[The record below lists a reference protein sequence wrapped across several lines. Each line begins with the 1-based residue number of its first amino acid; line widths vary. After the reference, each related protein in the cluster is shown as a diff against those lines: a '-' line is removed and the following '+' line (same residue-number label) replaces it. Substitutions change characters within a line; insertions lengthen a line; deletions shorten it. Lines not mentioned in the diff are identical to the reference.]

1 MDNKAKLLNML
12 GLATRAGKVV
22 SGEFMTEKSVKEGK
36 ALLCIVAED
45 ASDNTKKLFRDK
57 CSYYEV
63 SYYVFAT
70 KDELGHAIG
79 KTTRASLAI
88 LDDGFKNAI
97 EKLIIKQEED

>member
-22 SGEFMTEKSVKEGK
+22 SGEFMTEKSVKEGR
-36 ALLCIVAED
+36 ALLCIVAMD

-57 CSYYEV
+57 CSYYGV
-63 SYYVFAT
+63 DLHIFAT

-88 LDDGFKNAI
+88 LDDGFKDAI
-97 EKLIIKQEED
+97 NKIILKQEED